1 MSSKKN
7 TLYIF
12 SAIFIVLMFVFL
24 ALFVR
29 SRNEVMLIIGI
40 VMLNA
45 GYQVITRLLV
55 GSICEGIFEN
65 GVNSSSNW
73 FKTSD
78 FEGRFYGSMGIKYLK
93 RALPKVERTDFSLR
107 RQSIQ
112 DIIDTGCEI
121 EAEHEMNIGV
131 SMLGILIAIPFG
143 HTWVFIVFAVAAVLY
158 DLLFVAVQRYNR
170 PRLETVQ
177 LKRHARFF
185 EKMERDEK
193 VKVNAAA
200 NHEEPVDAVSNEQT
214 QSKEQDKSADNSEED
229 SE

>member
-1 MSSKKN
+1 MSSRKN

-12 SAIFIVLMFVFL
+12 SAVFIVLMFVFL

-65 GVNSSSNW
+65 GINSSSNW
-73 FKTSD
+73 FKTSE
-78 FEGRFYGSMGIKYLK
+78 FEERFYSSMGIKYLK
-93 RALPKVERTDFSLR
+93 RALPKFERTDFSLR

-112 DIIDTGCEI
+112 DVIDTGCEI

-143 HTWVFIVFAVAAVLY
+143 HTWLFIIFAAAAVLY
-158 DLLFVAVQRYNR
+158 DLVFIAVQRYNR

-185 EKMERDEK
+185 EKMEREEK

-200 NHEEPVDAVSNEQT
+200 NDKEPVEAVSEEQV
-214 QSKEQDKSADNSEED
+214 QSEEQDKSADNSEED

>member
-1 MSSKKN
+1 MSSRKN

-12 SAIFIVLMFVFL
+12 SVVFIVLMFVFL

-29 SRNEVMLIIGI
+29 SGNEVMLIIGI

-65 GVNSSSNW
+65 GINSSSDW
-73 FKTSD
+73 FKTSE
-78 FEGRFYGSMGIKYLK
+78 FEERFYGSVGIKYLK
-93 RALPKVERTDFSLR
+93 RALPKCERTDFSLR

-112 DIIDTGCEI
+112 DIIDAGCEI
-121 EAEHEMNIGV
+121 EAEHEINIGV
-131 SMLGILIAIPFG
+131 SMLGILFAVPFG
-143 HTWVFIVFAVAAVLY
+143 YTWVFIVFAAVAVLY
-158 DLLFVAVQRYNR
+158 DLVFIAVQRYNR

-185 EKMERDEK
+185 EKMEREEK
-193 VKVNAAA
+193 NAAENA
-200 NHEEPVDAVSNEQT
+200 EEPAKAGFDERA
-214 QSKEQDKSADNSEED
+214 QSEEEDKSADSSGEESE
-229 SE
+229 